1 MYKSPMMKIYTN
13 ESKTSKETVKSP
25 SSAAINNIL
34 NFSKSLEVLKLEKT
48 GKDDKNN
55 IEVILN

>member
-1 MYKSPMMKIYTN
+1 MIKIYTN
-13 ESKTSKETVKSP
+13 ESNTSKDTVKTP

-34 NFSKSLEVLKLEKT
+34 NFSKSLEVLKLEKAI
-48 GKDDKNN
+48 KDENIN